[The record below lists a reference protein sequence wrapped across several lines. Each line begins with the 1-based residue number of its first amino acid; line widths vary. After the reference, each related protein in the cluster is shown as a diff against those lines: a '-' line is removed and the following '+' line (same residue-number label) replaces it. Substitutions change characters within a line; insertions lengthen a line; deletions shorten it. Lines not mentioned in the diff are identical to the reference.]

1 MRKSITIIIGV
12 LLVAASAYIAND
24 LSNREK
30 KQRPKQET
38 AKPTVFVEIVDNSTV
53 PVSVI
58 ESGRLIAKN
67 RIEIFSEVQGVMQ
80 QTQKEFKPGAMYSQ
94 GQTIVSIRN
103 DDFYANLQS
112 QKSNLQ
118 NLITSILPD
127 LRLDYPDAYQKWD
140 DYLRTFDMDKPTAK
154 LPEPSSD
161 KEKFFITGRNIYT
174 TYYSTKNMEIVLNK
188 YNLRA
193 PYDGVLTDA
202 LVTPGSLVRP
212 GQKLGEY
219 IDPSVYEMEVSVN
232 KSILNALKVGQK
244 VVAQDPENS
253 ALKWKGKIVRINGR
267 VDRTTQTVMIYI
279 ELKGKDLREGMYLE
293 AIING
298 QPIDDSFEISRS
310 LIVDQSKVYIVTD
323 GILSLVHVT
332 PVFYNEKTVIVK
344 DLKMES
350 SLFRKQFRE
359 LMQVWKLRFLNSRN
373 SGYEKNT

>member
-53 PVSVI
+53 PVSVV

-344 DLKMES
+344 GLEDGKQLVSKAIPGAYAGMEIKI
-350 SLFRKQFRE
+350 FE
-359 LMQVWKLRFLNSRN
+359 
-373 SGYEKNT
+373 